1 MLVQIKTECRFAVQ
15 SQGQDPKTKTSRISL
30 LHYEWVP
37 GGEQI
42 SAAAAAAAATNP
54 ALKFR

>member
-1 MLVQIKTECRFAVQ
+1 MLVQIKTKRRFAVQ
-15 SQGQDPKTKTSRISL
+15 SQGQDSKTKTSRISL
-30 LHYEWVP
+30 LHYERVP

-42 SAAAAAAAATNP
+42 SAAAAAATNP